1 MGDYVFISSNYCI
14 FTDKS
19 TFMKGTSM
27 NTDKKENTEFP
38 ENVTTTGNEE
48 TDFTFFSFWLLPM
61 LRQNFFA
68 LCSWARFTA

>member
-1 MGDYVFISSNYCI
+1 MGDYFFISSNYCI

-27 NTDKKENTEFP
+27 NTDKKENTGFP
-38 ENVTTTGNEE
+38 ENVTTNENEE
-48 TDFTFFSFWLLPM
+48 TDFTFFSFLAFANVTAEL
-61 LRQNFFA
+61 FA